1 MKKRIFM
8 WIVMVAASVITI
20 TGIVLMAEL
29 MATEEE
35 RNAINVYINESAEKT
50 LEFKD
55 LCLLP
60 GGSCEYAI
68 KLSGERSKKYDLN
81 LAFTD
86 VDEEK
91 TLKDFVRVRIEAG
104 DETVCD
110 ELLADAFKGE
120 DIVLSVDFENGKNT
134 EILIVYYLPID
145 VGNEAKNAEAFFELK
160 LTAKTNEVLYE

>member
-8 WIVMVAASVITI
+8 WIVMTVSSVITI
-20 TGIVLMAEL
+20 VGIVLMANM

-35 RNAINVYINESAEKT
+35 RNAINVYINESTEKT

-60 GGSCEYAI
+60 GESCEYTI
-68 KLSGERSKKYDLN
+68 KLSGERSKQYDLS